1 MRRSAL
7 LSIALGFSLPVTSVA
22 QDAGSAT
29 LRDLI
34 TQFGQATAVTGY
46 EQGFA
51 QSLRA
56 MLKGAAIDRSDNV
69 ILTLGSGSPKRLL
82 ACPMDEAGYVV
93 GGIRDDG
100 YLTLR
105 RVGAAP
111 GPLFDQ
117 QLEGQRVTIIG
128 RRGELPAV
136 VAVRSVHLTRGR
148 NPAEN
153 PFTVDDALV
162 DVGATNR
169 QEVEQLGVQVLSPV
183 TLTKRVRWYGDD
195 LATAPGI
202 GRRAACAAMLSAVG
216 ARDPGDGTLIVA
228 VVAEHRLGASG
239 LLAVARTLGP
249 FAQVLRVESLPDS
262 LRTFEPQPLVTT
274 GPSANMQGVML
285 LTLPTRFAD
294 TPVETVALADV
305 SRIEE
310 RIAQWIGGSESQAGL
325 LSPTS
330 PKAPQPSR
338 SPLSPS
344 LAPADS
350 LLSTLVESYGA
361 SGAEDS
367 VRETVKR
374 LLPSWAK
381 PTVDTAGNLWLDLG
395 KGDPVTVIVAHLD
408 EIGFR
413 VSAIRDDGTLDLTA
427 LGGFFP
433 SLFEAQPALIH
444 TARGPV
450 PAIFLPR
457 EKVDSAPRRTPLAI
471 RADPGVGSKE
481 KAVALGIEVGNTLTM
496 PKQYVRL
503 AGTRATGRSFDDR
516 VGCTALL
523 LAVRKLDPA
532 RLKHRV
538 IFVWSVR
545 EEIGLQG
552 AQAVANSLGV
562 ATSRVHAIDTFVSAD
577 SPLEPKSFGLA
588 PLGKGPVARALDNS
602 SVTPPAYLDSL
613 VTLARGAAIPLQV
626 GTTNGGNDGSTF
638 SAWGVPDVAIGWPLR
653 YSHSPAEVI
662 DLRDVANLGA
672 LVRALAERW

>member
-1 MRRSAL
+1 M
-7 LSIALGFSLPVTSVA
+7 
-22 QDAGSAT
+22 
-29 LRDLI
+29 
-34 TQFGQATAVTGY
+34 
-46 EQGFA
+46 
-51 QSLRA
+51 
-56 MLKGAAIDRSDNV
+56 
-69 ILTLGSGSPKRLL
+69 
-82 ACPMDEAGYVV
+82 
-93 GGIRDDG
+93 
-100 YLTLR
+100 
-105 RVGAAP
+105 
-111 GPLFDQ
+111 
-117 QLEGQRVTIIG
+117 
-128 RRGELPAV
+128 
-136 VAVRSVHLTRGR
+136 
-148 NPAEN
+148 
-153 PFTVDDALV
+153 
-162 DVGATNR
+162 
-169 QEVEQLGVQVLSPV
+169 
-183 TLTKRVRWYGDD
+183 
-195 LATAPGI
+195 
-202 GRRAACAAMLSAVG
+202 
-216 ARDPGDGTLIVA
+216 
-228 VVAEHRLGASG
+228 
-239 LLAVARTLGP
+239 
-249 FAQVLRVESLPDS
+249 
-262 LRTFEPQPLVTT
+262 
-274 GPSANMQGVML
+274 
-285 LTLPTRFAD
+285 
-294 TPVETVALADV
+294 
-305 SRIEE
+305 
-310 RIAQWIGGSESQAGL
+310 
-325 LSPTS
+325 
-330 PKAPQPSR
+330 
-338 SPLSPS
+338 
-344 LAPADS
+344 
-350 LLSTLVESYGA
+350 
-361 SGAEDS
+361 
-367 VRETVKR
+367 RETVKR

-444 TARGPV
+444 AARGPV

-481 KAVALGIEVGNTLTM
+481 KAAARGIEVGNTLTM